1 MSTAKTAVPR
11 RPGRG
16 ARTLLALACVG
27 ALAGSVWLWY
37 AVMEHSPTAVP
48 YVSPLAINNP
58 MLAAGTLLTQHGYS
72 VEVEQRLSG
81 VSLSRL
87 PAGTL
92 ILADNGGQVDPVQA
106 AQLMDWA
113 RRGNTVV
120 LQPKWVPVQ
129 YRAEDNA
136 RRPDSGKRL
145 SPLTE
150 PDPLGARFGVGLSYR
165 NKLRAN
171 CDTVNGAA
179 EALPPEDGEDV
190 PDEDEQAGE
199 EAGDQASGADGAH
212 AGDDEN
218 TATDK
223 PKDLRQLTCVT
234 LPGGQYPLALDTGT
248 EVLHTLREVHQ
259 PLWSDFD
266 GMSVRAYREGR
277 GHVVMVS
284 DNYFNNQRLPRL
296 DHAELL
302 LGVAG
307 LNQQGRNVMLVLHAD
322 AAPWYAM
329 LWRAAWMPLTALAVL
344 LALLLWRAGRRF
356 GPLLP
361 QPSGE
366 RRSLLEHIEASGNWL
381 WRAKGGRGVL
391 LAAARQETEA
401 LLRRRA
407 PELLQLGDDE
417 KAARLARLCNTQQ
430 IDMRGALYGPA
441 ASHPAAFTR
450 QIQLLQQ
457 VRIHYERQ

>member
-11 RPGRG
+11 RSGRAG
-16 ARTLLALACVG
+16 TRALIALACVG
-27 ALAGSVWLWY
+27 ALAGCVWLWY
-37 AVMEHSPTAVP
+37 AVMEHSPNAVP
-48 YVSPLAINNP
+48 YISPLAIDNP
-58 MLAAGTLLTQHGYS
+58 MLAAGSLLKQRGYN

-81 VSLSRL
+81 VSLARL

-106 AQLMDWA
+106 AQLMDWV
-113 RRGNTVV
+113 RLGNTVV
-120 LQPKWVPVQ
+120 LQPKWVAVQ
-129 YRAEDNA
+129 YREEDNA
-136 RRPDSGKRL
+136 RRPDSNKRL

-179 EALPPEDGEDV
+179 EALPPEDDEDV
-190 PDEDEQAGE
+190 LEDDEEVDGDTGGADDGN
-199 EAGDQASGADGAH
+199 AGDQD
-212 AGDDEN
+212 N

-223 PKDLRQLTCVT
+223 PKELLKLTCLT

-248 EVLHTLREVHQ
+248 EVLHTLRESHQ

-266 GMSVRAYREGR
+266 GMSVRAYAEGR
-277 GHVVMVS
+277 GRVVMVS
-284 DNYFNNQRLPRL
+284 DNYFNNQRLPRF

-302 LGVAG
+302 LGLAR

-329 LWRAAWMPLTALAVL
+329 LWRAGWMPLSALAVL

-356 GPLLP
+356 GPMLP
-361 QPSGE
+361 QPSSE

-381 WRAKGGRGVL
+381 WRAKGGREVL

-407 PELLQLGDDE
+407 PELPQLGDDE
-417 KAARLARLCNTQQ
+417 KAARLARLCNARQ